1 MKKKTSI
8 LIRVLFATA
17 LALFMILGI
26 VTVLLQLIGL
36 LSGNGE
42 LMVFADSKIFP
53 FAVLGST
60 VAGFLSF
67 VFPYAADK
75 EKNTHHEEK

>member
-1 MKKKTSI
+1 MKKKINT
-8 LIRVLFATA
+8 LIRILFVVA

-36 LSGNGE
+36 LFGNGE
-42 LMVFADSKIFP
+42 LMVFADSRIFP

-67 VFPYAADK
+67 VFPYID
-75 EKNTHHEEK
+75 EKKSTHHEAQ